1 MFVGKETFKFVYINL
16 YIVMIGLLYKATLMV
31 ASIDLQVLL
40 RLRPTP

>member
-16 YIVMIGLLYKATLMV
+16 YIVMIGLLYNATLMV
-31 ASIDLQVLL
+31 ASKDLQVLL